1 MEITRNSFVKLTY
14 ALRTNN
20 ADGEL
25 VEETTAENALEFVFG
40 TGKMLPMFEEKLE
53 GLKAGSDYNFEIP
66 CAAGYGEINA
76 EAKVDIPKNIFEV
89 DGAIDEELIKVGN
102 VVPMQDAQGNRLNGI
117 VLEIT
122 DENVKMDFNHPLAGD
137 DLFFS
142 GAVLEVRE
150 ATESEIVA
158 AVGGGGC
165 GSGCGCGDTASAG
178 GCDTGSCGSD
188 GSGSGGCGCS

>member
-1 MEITRNSFVKLTY
+1 MEISRNKFVKLTY
-14 ALRTNN
+14 VLRTSA
-20 ADGEL
+20 ADGEV
-25 VEETTAENALEFVFG
+25 VEETNEDNALEFVFG

-53 GLKAGSDYNFEIP
+53 GLTAGAEYKFEIP
-66 CAAGYGEINA
+66 CADGYGEINE

-89 DGAIDEELIKVGN
+89 EGKIDEELIKVGN

-117 VLEIT
+117 VLDITEEI
-122 DENVKMDFNHPLAGD
+122 VKMDFNHPLAGD

-142 GAVLEVRE
+142 GSILEVRE
-150 ATESEIVA
+150 ATDSEIMA

-165 GSGCGCGDTASAG
+165 GSSCGCGDGGAS
-178 GCDTGSCGSD
+178 GCDSGSCGSD

>member
-1 MEITRNSFVKLTY
+1 MEITRNSYVKLTY
-14 ALRTNN
+14 ALRTN
-20 ADGEL
+20 AVDGEL

-53 GLKAGSDYNFEIP
+53 GLTAGADYNFEIP
-66 CAAGYGEINA
+66 SAAGYGEVND

-89 DGAIDEELIKVGN
+89 EGAIDEDLIKVGN

-122 DENVKMDFNHPLAGD
+122 DETVKMDFNHPLAGD

-142 GAVLEVRE
+142 GSVLEVRE
-150 ATESEIVA
+150 ATESELVA

-165 GSGCGCGDTASAG
+165 GSGCGCGDTADGG
-178 GCDTGSCGSD
+178 GCDTASCGSD